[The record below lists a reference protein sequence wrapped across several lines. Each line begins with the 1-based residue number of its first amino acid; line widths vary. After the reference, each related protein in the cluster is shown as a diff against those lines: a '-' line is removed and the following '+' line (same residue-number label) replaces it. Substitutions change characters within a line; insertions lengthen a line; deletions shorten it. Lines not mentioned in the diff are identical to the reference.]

1 MERRLPKSQQDQLL
15 AEVTMEA
22 RQALAVI
29 QGYAEMLQEELLDD
43 RPDVLDD
50 LSRIRGAG
58 ERLTALV
65 ASLEEQVAEARDL
78 ASIDPLTGIANRR
91 SFYEACLQAMKSD
104 GPVSLMLLDLDKFK
118 NINDHYGHLVGDEV
132 LKAIVD
138 RAMGGIRNGDL
149 LARLA
154 GDEFVLLLPGATLDV
169 ALDVAHRLRKRVT
182 TQPVNTSGGLIPVT
196 LSVGVAERSDDI
208 LQVEALI
215 QAADQAMYR
224 AKGSGRNR
232 VMSGDEGQLRQEGLA
247 TATPSA

>member
-1 MERRLPKSQQDQLL
+1 MERRAPKTQQDQLL

-29 QGYAEMLQEELLDD
+29 QGYAEMLQEELIDD

-50 LSRIRGAG
+50 LNRIRGAG
-58 ERLTALV
+58 DRLTALV

-78 ASIDPLTGIANRR
+78 ASIDPLTQIPNRR
-91 SFYEACLQAMKSD
+91 AFYEACDEALRAE

-118 NINDHYGHLVGDEV
+118 QINDHYGHLVGDEV
-132 LKAIVD
+132 LKSIVD
-138 RAMGGIRNGDL
+138 RAMGGIRQGDV

-154 GDEFVLLLPGATLDV
+154 GDEFVLLLPNATLDV
-169 ALDVAHRLRKRVT
+169 AVEVASRLRKRVT

-196 LSVGVAERSDDI
+196 LSVGVAERGPHI
-208 LQVEALI
+208 TTVESLI
-215 QAADQAMYR
+215 QAADQAMYL

-232 VMSGDEGQLRQEGLA
+232 VMTKGGDDGDADGVAGAQSPA
-247 TATPSA
+247 